1 MTGLVYAQSGSS
13 TAGPHPILQFLPLVL
28 VFVVFYFLLI
38 RPQQKKAKDRQ
49 AMIDQLKRNDEVL
62 TSGGVYGRVVE
73 LHEKAVT
80 LEIAPKVSVRVDRQ
94 HIEAVVSG
102 AKASK
107 ASGAE

>member
-1 MTGLVYAQSGSS
+1 MTGLAYAQSGSS

-38 RPQQKKAKDRQ
+38 RPQQKKAKERQ
-49 AMIDQLKRNDEVL
+49 SMIDQLKRNDEVL

-73 LHEKAVT
+73 LHEKVVT

-94 HIEAVVSG
+94 HIEVVLSG
-102 AKASK
+102 AKTSK
-107 ASGAE
+107 GNGSE

>member
-1 MTGLVYAQSGSS
+1 MTALAYAQSGNS

-49 AMIDQLKRNDEVL
+49 LMIDQLKRNDEVL
-62 TSGGVYGRVVE
+62 TSGGIYGRVVE
-73 LHEKAVT
+73 LHEKVVT
-80 LEIAPKVSVRVDRQ
+80 LEIAPKVSIRVDRQ
-94 HIEAVVSG
+94 HVESVVSV
-102 AKASK
+102 AKANK